1 MGGILKDHPVLDM
14 EIEVVEN
21 IKKIKLLLIDDYLIA
36 DGNTF
41 RHSKLEPQLKL
52 HDCLFV

>member
-36 DGNTF
+36 DGDTF
-41 RHSKLEPQLKL
+41 RHSKLEP
-52 HDCLFV
+52 